1 MGYFILSILLIFF
14 FVGWLKWK
22 ISTRALVYYITKK
35 GYTPPSD
42 SEMKACTAYVVRKM
56 LHQKDQTEL

>member
-1 MGYFILSILLIFF
+1 MGYFILSTLLICFV
-14 FVGWLKWK
+14 VGWLKWK
-22 ISTRALVYYITKK
+22 ISTLSLSYYIIKK

-42 SEMKACTAYVVRKM
+42 SETKACTAYVIRKM

>member
-1 MGYFILSILLIFF
+1 MGYFILSILLACFV
-14 FVGWLKWK
+14 VGWIKWK
-22 ISTRALVYYITKK
+22 ISTRSLVYYIAKK

-42 SEMKACTAYVVRKM
+42 SEAKACTAYVVRKM